1 MGWRL
6 RLRTCY
12 IGHLKYPSM
21 GRKGVKKK
29 IYQSIE
35 FSFKIAKS
43 KLQKKKKIKTILV
56 LMKTH
61 NITTVVDKFVIDAK
75 SKVCLRH

>member
-29 IYQSIE
+29 E
-35 FSFKIAKS
+35 KE
-43 KLQKKKKIKTILV
+43 KKENKKHK
-56 LMKTH
+56 
-61 NITTVVDKFVIDAK
+61 A
-75 SKVCLRH
+75 